1 MKILIADDE
10 SIIRMGLKAMLQ
22 ELGHFVISAT
32 NGREAIQ
39 MARKQS
45 PDLAILDIN
54 MPYTD
59 GIRAAKDIIRL
70 KPIPVIMLTAF
81 SSDDLIEKATDL
93 PIQGYLVKP
102 IQKGVL
108 QASIRVAQK
117 RFDEAAEMR
126 LESQKLAIALETR
139 KIVDKAKGKLMYEK
153 GLNEEDAYRL
163 LQLRARESR
172 KSLKDIA
179 SAVLAG

>member
-10 SIIRMGLKAMLQ
+10 SIIRMGLKSMLQ
-22 ELGHFVISAT
+22 DMGHFVVSAT

-39 MARKQS
+39 MARKQR

-81 SSDDLIEKATDL
+81 STEDVIEKATDL

-102 IQKGVL
+102 IQQGAL
-108 QASIRVAQK
+108 QAAIRVAEK
-117 RFDEAAEMR
+117 RFDETIAMR
-126 LESQKLAIALETR
+126 RESEKLAIAIETR
-139 KIVDKAKGKLMYEK
+139 KIVDRAKGKLMQEK
-153 GLNEEDAYRL
+153 GLNEEAAYRL